1 MASELFKGLN
11 RNRWGCFIRK
21 REPTSDTGVEVL
33 KAQINAGTIRPWSST
48 TAPFSPL
55 SSLCFSSWCCLGMLQ
70 LQLLPPSVTHPF
82 HTQYQKRVKT
92 SKLLFYISKSHWN
105 QVQWFKMSCNGPS
118 YNSSSSFKAL
128 MWLAYSDEWAYNF
141 GENFFLLHPLTVCR
155 KAHLTLD
162 NSAQKNHP
170 TFPSAC
176 WKDSFFFFTA
186 WNCKYSY
193 ILKMVTMSLKSYFQ
207 KWYLWHY
214 SCGWMT
220 WSSKGEVKG

>member
-11 RNRWGCFIRK
+11 RNHSGCFIRK

-105 QVQWFKMSCNGPS
+105 QVQWFKMSCNCIQFWGEFLPTPPI
-118 YNSSSSFKAL
+118 NSVQKSPLDFGQLCPEKSSNLPFC
-128 MWLAYSDEWAYNF
+128 M
-141 GENFFLLHPLTVCR
+141 
-155 KAHLTLD
+155 
-162 NSAQKNHP
+162 
-170 TFPSAC
+170 
-176 WKDSFFFFTA
+176 
-186 WNCKYSY
+186 
-193 ILKMVTMSLKSYFQ
+193 LKR
-207 KWYLWHY
+207 
-214 SCGWMT
+214 
-220 WSSKGEVKG
+220 